1 MVIVQRIRKRND
13 GEEQHGP
20 PCFPDTGPP
29 YLLGR
34 LVFTLT
40 RMTSQPSL
48 LNMGV
53 PVSSSCRSRLVA
65 VMFWTTWIS
74 MFPPVKLEDQT
85 SRQASRRCCYLCYW
99 GYYPYLFCP
108 QPQHLR
114 MERAGSNLTLHDE
127 NIGWGLLTVPQPA
140 FPLPSYFEE
149 L

>member
-1 MVIVQRIRKRND
+1 MVIVQRLRKRSD

-65 VMFWTTWIS
+65 VMFWTTLIS
-74 MFPPVKLEDQT
+74 MFPPVKLEEQAG
-85 SRQASRRCCYLCYW
+85 RQAGTVGISATGATIPTFFAHNLSIGGWR
-99 GYYPYLFCP
+99 G
-108 QPQHLR
+108 QD
-114 MERAGSNLTLHDE
+114 LTLHDE
-127 NIGWGLLTVPQPA
+127 NTGWGLLTVPPPA
-140 FPLPSYFEE
+140 FPLLSYFDEP
-149 L
+149 